1 MKRRLIRIVGKFVLI
16 PTAVILAS
24 FAYLVSVLPDPE
36 FSFEQQARVLLDLET
51 GSGQLLASLPDKIE
65 RR

>member
-16 PTAVILAS
+16 PTAVTLAS

-36 FSFEQQARVLLDLET
+36 VSVEQQARVLLDLET